1 MSTIS
6 PRAQNPKLDAQI
18 YAIQAYFIGKPEN
31 DSKKHPAQSIER
43 GSLE

>member
-1 MSTIS
+1 
-6 PRAQNPKLDAQI
+6 LDAQI

-31 DSKKHPAQSIER
+31 DSKKHPDQMNER